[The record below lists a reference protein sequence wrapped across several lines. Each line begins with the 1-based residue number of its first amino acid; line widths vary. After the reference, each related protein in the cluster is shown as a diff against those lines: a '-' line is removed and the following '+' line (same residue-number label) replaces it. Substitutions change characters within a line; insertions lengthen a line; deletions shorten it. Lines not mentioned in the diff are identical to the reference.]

1 MENLQLT
8 PTDFV
13 ALTNQTLEYA
23 YPSVTVVG
31 EVSGFKINQDKFV
44 FFDIK
49 DEATSVGC
57 FMMKFQ
63 LSVAIEDGMQI
74 AITAQPKLTNK
85 GKFSLTVRSI
95 QPVGEGSLKR
105 SFELLKAKLEKEGL
119 FAQERKRPLPELPAH
134 IGVISSIDAAGYAD
148 FIKILDERWG
158 GVSITVVHTQVQGLG
173 APQQIIGALQHFNE
187 AAEPPEVVVIVRG
200 GGSLDDLSAF
210 NDELLVR
217 AIVSSRLPVLTG
229 IGHET
234 DISLADLAAD
244 VYASTPSNAA
254 QLVVPDK
261 KQFTQALYAT
271 LHRAASRVEHIYT
284 DRQQKV
290 EVSMRTIVHSVSVQ
304 FDMVANQY
312 NSLSRSLSQLNP
324 RNVLKRGY
332 SLVRLQNNQSL
343 QQAKIGDLLEI
354 ETSKS
359 IIQAGVKNVSSK

>member
-74 AITAQPKLTNK
+74 AIVAQPKLTNK

-105 SFELLKAKLEKEGL
+105 SFELLKAKLQKEGL
-119 FAQERKRPLPELPAH
+119 FASERKRLLPELPAR
-134 IGVISSIDAAGYAD
+134 IGVISSVDAAGYAD
-148 FIKILDERWG
+148 FVKILDQRWG
-158 GVSITVVHTQVQGLG
+158 GIYVTVVHTQVQGLG
-173 APQQIIGALQHFNE
+173 APQQIVSALQYFNE
-187 AAEPPEVVVIVRG
+187 SAEPPEMIVIVRG
-200 GGSLDDLSAF
+200 GGSLDDLSVF

-234 DISLADLAAD
+234 DLSLVDLAAD

-261 KQFTQALYAT
+261 NQFIQNLHAT
-271 LHRAASRVEHIYT
+271 LHRAASRVEQVYS

-290 EVSMRTIVHSVSVQ
+290 GLSMRAIIHALNMQ
-304 FDMVANQY
+304 FDTVANQHS
-312 NSLSRSLSQLNP
+312 SLSRSLSQLNP

-332 SLVRLQNNQSL
+332 SLVKLQNDRPIQT
-343 QQAKIGDLLEI
+343 AKIGDLLEI